1 MKKNKM
7 MRLAAILLVGVLF
20 TTSVIGGTFAKYT
33 TADTA
38 TDNARVAK
46 WGITVNVFGNTD
58 DKSTE
63 VIFGEKYNNVVEA
76 GGTQVISNTTG
87 EDVIAP
93 GTNGTLAT
101 IDISGQAEVALSVEA
116 KVDLTLAGW
125 TVDTDTYYCPIIITV
140 TENGGTAQ
148 VFDGTAY
155 ASMALFEA
163 AVEEAIIKAIN
174 GATSYDADGTGKKAT
189 TNYGANE
196 NFGTAGTDVTVD
208 WEWPF
213 EGDDVKDTALGD
225 QAAEGSAAT
234 IAINYTVTATQ
245 LD

>member
-1 MKKNKM
+1 MKKNTM
-7 MRLAAILLVGVLF
+7 MRLAAILLVSVLL
-20 TTSVIGGTFAKYT
+20 TTSVIGGTFAKYVT
-33 TADTA
+33 TESCS
-38 TDNARVAK
+38 DNARVAK
-46 WGITVNVFGNTD
+46 WGINVDVATGTAFATSYDATASVTDKEGAVIAKTVVS
-58 DKSTE
+58 STANKL
-63 VIFGEKYNNVVEA
+63 V
-76 GGTQVISNTTG
+76 
-87 EDVIAP
+87 AP

-196 NFGTAGTDVTVD
+196 NVGTAGTDVTVD

-245 LD
+245 ID